1 MKKVVTAITTTTIA
15 LTGAATV
22 DAAEEYEIVKRDTL
36 WGISQQYNMTVE
48 KLMEKNE
55 LRTTLIHPGQRIL
68 VDETSAAKKKVAK
81 EPESD
86 TYTVVAGD
94 TLSEIAAEYNV
105 TYQEIMK
112 WNDLP
117 STLIFP
123 GDKLKIKEATEEKAE
138 TKPKQEKPKEVES
151 SSKQEKEEVKEST
164 SDKKEEK
171 AEEKATTSEDKEEK
185 VESEKV
191 EQNDKPAKSESATN
205 KGSYKVVAGDTLS
218 GVAFENNV
226 SFEKLMEWN
235 NLSSTLI
242 FPGQTLTLNEG
253 TSEKNTEVKE
263 DKPKETEKVD
273 STPTEPKEEKEEPV
287 KETPAPEKVEEK
299 EKPEKVEK
307 PKEEKPKEEKVEEAP
322 AEESK
327 PSSESEAK
335 TLSMEATA
343 YTAECEGCSGITATG
358 IDLLADR
365 NKKVIAVDP
374 SVIPLGTKVHVEG
387 YGTAV
392 AGDVG
397 GAIKGNIIDVHL
409 PTTQDAINWGRK
421 HDVKVTI
428 LD

>member
-36 WGISQQYNMTVE
+36 WGISQQYNMSVE

-55 LRTTLIHPGQRIL
+55 LRSTLIHPGQRLL

-81 EPESD
+81 EPDSD
-86 TYTVVAGD
+86 TYTVVSGD
-94 TLSEIAAEYNV
+94 TLSEIAAEYDV
-105 TYQEIMK
+105 TYQDIME
-112 WNDLP
+112 WNDLS

-123 GDKLKIKEATEEKAE
+123 GDKLKIQQDAAEEKAV
-138 TKPKQEKPKEVES
+138 TKPKEVES
-151 SSKQEKEEVKEST
+151 SSKEDQKVVEAT
-164 SDKKEEK
+164 PDKKEEK
-171 AEEKATTSEDKEEK
+171 AEEKVTASEDKEVK
-185 VESEKV
+185 VESEKI
-191 EQNDKPAKSESATN
+191 EQDDKPTKSESATN
-205 KGSYKVVAGDTLS
+205 KGSYKVDAGDTLS
-218 GVAFENNV
+218 GIAFKNNV

-242 FPGQTLTLNEG
+242 FPGQTLMINEG
-253 TSEKNTEVKE
+253 TSDENTAVKE
-263 DKPKETEKVD
+263 DKPKEIEKVD

-287 KETPAPEKVEEK
+287 KETPAPKKEVEK
-299 EKPEKVEK
+299 EKPEKVEQ
-307 PKEEKPKEEKVEEAP
+307 PKEEVVEEAP

-387 YGTAV
+387 YGTAI

-421 HDVKVTI
+421 HNVKVTI
-428 LD
+428 LN

>member
-55 LRTTLIHPGQRIL
+55 LRSTLIHPGQRLL

-81 EPESD
+81 ESESD
-86 TYTVVAGD
+86 TYTVVSGD

-105 TYQEIMK
+105 TYQEIME
-112 WNDLP
+112 WNSLP

-123 GDKLKIKEATEEKAE
+123 GDKLKIEKEATEEKVE

-151 SSKQEKEEVKEST
+151 SSKQEKEIVEST
-164 SDKKEEK
+164 PDKKEEK
-171 AEEKATTSEDKEEK
+171 AEEKATATEEKEDKAEA
-185 VESEKV
+185 EKV
-191 EQNDKPAKSESATN
+191 EQDDKPAKSESATN

-218 GVAFENNV
+218 AIAFENNV

-242 FPGQTLTLNEG
+242 FPGQTLTLNG
-253 TSEKNTEVKE
+253 DTSDKNTDVKE

-287 KETPAPEKVEEK
+287 PETPAPEKEVEK
-299 EKPEKVEK
+299 EEPK
-307 PKEEKPKEEKVEEAP
+307 KEEKPTEEKVEEAP

-421 HDVKVTI
+421 HNVKVTI